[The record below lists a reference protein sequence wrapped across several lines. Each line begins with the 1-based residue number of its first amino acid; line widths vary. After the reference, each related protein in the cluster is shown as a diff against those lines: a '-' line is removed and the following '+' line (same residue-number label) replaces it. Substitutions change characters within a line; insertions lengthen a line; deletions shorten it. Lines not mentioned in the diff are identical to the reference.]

1 MRRYIIVLLSMLAI
15 CSVPCQ
21 SQTIDRALFERM
33 VAITKHFEGWHDP
46 KTTPGYVGYGHQLQK
61 GERFPKTLT
70 RQRADLLLR
79 TDLLRH
85 LRLYARYGRD
95 AYLLA
100 TLSYQIG
107 PAKLLGN
114 GRYPKASLL
123 TRLERGDRDILPA
136 KKTFDELSV
145 KYADRNGG
153 YTRITRIGPRRGDAA
168 EMAVIELV

>member
-100 TLSYQIG
+100 PLSYQIG
-107 PAKLLGN
+107 PAKLLG
-114 GRYPKASLL
+114 
-123 TRLERGDRDILPA
+123 RDILPLY
-136 KKTFDELSV
+136 LSYCKWRGKAV
-145 KYADRNGG
+145 ASIRKRRWVEYQLLYAER
-153 YTRITRIGPRRGDAA
+153 
-168 EMAVIELV
+168 

>member
-1 MRRYIIVLLSMLAI
+1 MLAI

-85 LRLYARYGRD
+85 LRLYALYGRD
-95 AYLLA
+95 AYVRQWTIPESVPAHPIGTWRQGHPA
-100 TLSYQIG
+100 TLSE
-107 PAKLLGN
+107 LLQMEGKSS
-114 GRYPKASLL
+114 G
-123 TRLERGDRDILPA
+123 IH
-136 KKTFDELSV
+136 
-145 KYADRNGG
+145 
-153 YTRITRIGPRRGDAA
+153 
-168 EMAVIELV
+168 

>member
-95 AYLLA
+95 ASCHPLVPDWTSQVVRQWTIPESVPAHPIGTWRQGHPA
-100 TLSYQIG
+100 TLSE
-107 PAKLLGN
+107 LLQMEGKSS
-114 GRYPKASLL
+114 G
-123 TRLERGDRDILPA
+123 IH
-136 KKTFDELSV
+136 
-145 KYADRNGG
+145 
-153 YTRITRIGPRRGDAA
+153 
-168 EMAVIELV
+168 

>member
-100 TLSYQIG
+100 TQVVRQWTIPESVPAHPIGTWRQGHPATLSE
-107 PAKLLGN
+107 LLQMEGKSS
-114 GRYPKASLL
+114 G
-123 TRLERGDRDILPA
+123 IH
-136 KKTFDELSV
+136 
-145 KYADRNGG
+145 
-153 YTRITRIGPRRGDAA
+153 
-168 EMAVIELV
+168 

>member
-79 TDLLRH
+79 TDLLRTC
-85 LRLYARYGRD
+85 
-95 AYLLA
+95 AYMPVMAGMLICLPP
-100 TLSYQIG
+100 S
-107 PAKLLGN
+107 
-114 GRYPKASLL
+114 R
-123 TRLERGDRDILPA
+123 TRLDQP
-136 KKTFDELSV
+136 SC
-145 KYADRNGG
+145 
-153 YTRITRIGPRRGDAA
+153 
-168 EMAVIELV
+168 

>member
-95 AYLLA
+95 ALI
-100 TLSYQIG
+100 LSEISD
-107 PAKLLGN
+107 N
-114 GRYPKASLL
+114 RSYPNPSI
-123 TRLERGDRDILPA
+123 IL
-136 KKTFDELSV
+136 KIQFFIL
-145 KYADRNGG
+145 
-153 YTRITRIGPRRGDAA
+153 
-168 EMAVIELV
+168 

>member
-1 MRRYIIVLLSMLAI
+1 MFTTRLISGIVLVIIAAFLLVEGSTVLYFASLAI
-15 CSVPCQ
+15 SL
-21 SQTIDRALFERM
+21 IGLFELYRVM
-33 VAITKHFEGWHDP
+33 KIERSA
-46 KTTPGYVGYGHQLQK
+46 PGYVGYGHQLQK

-123 TRLERGDRDILPA
+123 TRLERGDRDILPLY
-136 KKTFDELSV
+136 LSYCKWRGKAV
-145 KYADRNGG
+145 ASIRKRRWVEYQLLYAER
-153 YTRITRIGPRRGDAA
+153 
-168 EMAVIELV
+168 

>member
-95 AYLLA
+95 AYLVPDWTSQVVRQWTIPESVPAHPIGTWRQGHPA
-100 TLSYQIG
+100 TLSE
-107 PAKLLGN
+107 LLQMEGKSS
-114 GRYPKASLL
+114 G
-123 TRLERGDRDILPA
+123 IH
-136 KKTFDELSV
+136 
-145 KYADRNGG
+145 
-153 YTRITRIGPRRGDAA
+153 
-168 EMAVIELV
+168 

>member
-79 TDLLRH
+79 TDNHICIHGMSNQFLCTSSSP
-85 LRLYARYGRD
+85 D
-95 AYLLA
+95 ALKMPHICI
-100 TLSYQIG
+100 SPHI
-107 PAKLLGN
+107 
-114 GRYPKASLL
+114 
-123 TRLERGDRDILPA
+123 
-136 KKTFDELSV
+136 
-145 KYADRNGG
+145 
-153 YTRITRIGPRRGDAA
+153 
-168 EMAVIELV
+168 

>member
-95 AYLLA
+95 ACHPLVPDWTSQVVRQWTIPESVPAHPIGTWRQGHPA
-100 TLSYQIG
+100 TLSE
-107 PAKLLGN
+107 LLQMEGKSS
-114 GRYPKASLL
+114 G
-123 TRLERGDRDILPA
+123 IH
-136 KKTFDELSV
+136 
-145 KYADRNGG
+145 
-153 YTRITRIGPRRGDAA
+153 
-168 EMAVIELV
+168 

>member
-46 KTTPGYVGYGHQLQK
+46 KTTPGYVGYGHQLQN
-61 GERFPKTLT
+61 GERFPYSLT

-123 TRLERGDRDILPA
+123 TRLERGDRDILPLY
-136 KKTFDELSV
+136 LSYCKWRGKAV
-145 KYADRNGG
+145 ASIRKRRWVEYQLLYAER
-153 YTRITRIGPRRGDAA
+153 
-168 EMAVIELV
+168 